1 MVTILLLQQVVDEDH
16 LAAECMSLITRYLR
30 LERDQYDQSL
40 VLARCIQQIVRNGSR
55 STGNYP
61 PELWNSILTCS
72 FAGSHDYNS
81 ESKEVWQLIG
91 QEALTASGIGSKVA
105 GTVRVF
111 PQLLEAVSALL
122 KDLSWNRRVQGV
134 GLFRDVLETLP
145 SSQLTALVIHTT
157 NDSLLANVVFHLLQL
172 IPGRIWS
179 GQSSVL
185 EALSDVLTKCKW
197 AVSQD
202 VQSANNPVVFEATIP
217 DIFPGYEPLY
227 LKSFV
232 DSEDHRRRYLQHD
245 HHDVTSAALNQ
256 QALVPVESFSEDKD
270 EDKRPHQWQLSFFGC
285 ALLFIHETQRGSS
298 SSSQMEATDYG
309 LSAAKALNNFPWGSI
324 SKIAFVHLVALLCRY
339 AEVEPYC
346 SSSRRRSYDTDG
358 SSASGGALKHEVR
371 IIVPSSMGR
380 HKRTLRNEALFGIRY
395 KLGKDGTKSTA
406 TTTTTSS
413 NSNDSPQVQ
422 QRNRSEEVVSDDD
435 DATPPAADVDIVMMT
450 DDAPLVEDS
459 SEAILI
465 AAADNENET
474 SNEELV
480 DASSSSSIVD
490 SCCPVEVRPVLRVP
504 AFRVFFL
511 ESIARGWP
519 TASAPSSSSSPAIDQ
534 FDHLLSSIAQ
544 GIVVHAQR
552 IVAIQ
557 SEVWSI
563 RRTLISVV
571 GVIANRVPLDLDV
584 LNVVLLIFEM
594 GCDES
599 KFVKIKV
606 EALKSLAMLLEG
618 TNRQALDG
626 DASCGQRVRA
636 VVRKSSVD
644 SNASVLEA
652 VASVQ
657 NIWLR

>member
-1 MVTILLLQQVVDEDH
+1 MHLLLQVVDEDH
-16 LAAECMSLITRYLR
+16 LAAECMSLITRYLK

-91 QEALTASGIGSKVA
+91 QEALTASGVGSKVA

-122 KDLSWNRRVQGV
+122 KDLSWNRRIQGV
-134 GLFRDVLETLP
+134 SLFRDVLETLP
-145 SSQLTALVIHTT
+145 SSQLTALVVHTT

-172 IPGRIWS
+172 IPGRIWT

-197 AVSQD
+197 IISQD
-202 VQSANNPVVFEATIP
+202 VCSANNPVVFEATVP

-232 DSEDHRRRYLQHD
+232 DSEHHRRRYLQHD

-256 QALVPVESFSEDKD
+256 QAILPVESFSEDS
-270 EDKRPHQWQLSFFGC
+270 RQHQWQLSFFGC

-298 SSSQMEATDYG
+298 SSSQMEATDYS
-309 LSAAKALNNFPWGSI
+309 LCAAKALNNFPWGSI

-346 SSSRRRSYDTDG
+346 SRRRSFDTDG
-358 SSASGGALKHEVR
+358 SSASGGGLKHEVR
-371 IIVPSSMGR
+371 IIVPSSVGR

-395 KLGKDGTKSTA
+395 KLGKDGTTTA
-406 TTTTTSS
+406 TTTTTTSISTTSS

-422 QRNRSEEVVSDDD
+422 QRNRSEEVVSDNDD

-450 DDAPLVEDS
+450 DDAPSVEES
-459 SEAILI
+459 SEAFLI
-465 AAADNENET
+465 AAADSENET

-480 DASSSSSIVD
+480 DAASSIVD
-490 SCCPVEVRPVLRVP
+490 SSSPVEVRPVLRVP
-504 AFRVFFL
+504 AFRVLFL

-519 TASAPSSSSSPAIDQ
+519 TASPPSPAIDQ
-534 FDHLLSSIAQ
+534 FDQLLSSIAQ
-544 GIVVHAQR
+544 NIVVHAQR

-584 LNVVLLIFEM
+584 LNVVLLICEM

-618 TNRQALDG
+618 TNRLALDG

-636 VVRKSSVD
+636 VVRKSSLD

>member
-1 MVTILLLQQVVDEDH
+1 MVSILPLRQVVDEDH

-91 QEALTASGIGSKVA
+91 QEALTASGVGSKVA

-134 GLFRDVLETLP
+134 SLFRDVLETLP
-145 SSQLTALVIHTT
+145 SSQLTALVVHTT

-202 VQSANNPVVFEATIP
+202 VRSTNNPVVFEATVS

-232 DSEDHRRRYLQHD
+232 DSEHHRRRYLQHD
-245 HHDVTSAALNQ
+245 HHDVISVALNQ
-256 QALVPVESFSEDKD
+256 HALLPIESFSEGN
-270 EDKRPHQWQLSFFGC
+270 RPHQWQLSFFGC
-285 ALLFIHETQRGSS
+285 AMLFIHETQRGSS

-309 LSAAKALNNFPWGSI
+309 LGAAKALNNFPWGSI

-346 SSSRRRSYDTDG
+346 SSSRRRSSDTDG
-358 SSASGGALKHEVR
+358 SNASGGGLKHEVR
-371 IIVPSSMGR
+371 IIVPSSVGR

-395 KLGKDGTKSTA
+395 KLGKDGTKTTSA
-406 TTTTTSS
+406 TTTITTSTISTTSS
-413 NSNDSPQVQ
+413 NINDSPQVQ
-422 QRNRSEEVVSDDD
+422 QRNRSEDVVSDDDD
-435 DATPPAADVDIVMMT
+435 DATPPEDVDIVMMT
-450 DDAPLVEDS
+450 DDAPSVQDS
-459 SEAILI
+459 SETILI
-465 AAADNENET
+465 AAADNETET
-474 SNEELV
+474 SNKELV
-480 DASSSSSIVD
+480 VD

-519 TASAPSSSSSPAIDQ
+519 TASPPSSSSPAINQ
-534 FDHLLSSIAQ
+534 FDQLLSSIAQ
-544 GIVVHAQR
+544 DIVVHAQR

-584 LNVVLLIFEM
+584 LNAVILIFEM

>member
-1 MVTILLLQQVVDEDH
+1 MLTIRPLLQVVDEDH
-16 LAAECMSLITRYLR
+16 LVAECMSLITRYLR

-91 QEALTASGIGSKVA
+91 QEALTASGVGSKVA

-134 GLFRDVLETLP
+134 SLFRDVLETLP
-145 SSQLTALVIHTT
+145 SSQLTALVVHTT
-157 NDSLLANVVFHLLQL
+157 NDFLLANVVFHLLQL

-202 VQSANNPVVFEATIP
+202 VRSANNPVVFEATVS

-232 DSEDHRRRYLQHD
+232 DSEHHRRRYLQHD

-256 QALVPVESFSEDKD
+256 HALLPIECFSEGN
-270 EDKRPHQWQLSFFGC
+270 RPHQWQLSFFGC
-285 ALLFIHETQRGSS
+285 AMLFIHETQRGSS

-339 AEVEPYC
+339 AEVEPYY
-346 SSSRRRSYDTDG
+346 SSSRRRSSDG
-358 SSASGGALKHEVR
+358 SSASGGGLKHEVR
-371 IIVPSSMGR
+371 IIVPSSVGR

-395 KLGKDGTKSTA
+395 KLGKDGTKTTSA
-406 TTTTTSS
+406 TTTTTSTTTISTTSS

-435 DATPPAADVDIVMMT
+435 DDDATPPEDVDIVMMT
-450 DDAPLVEDS
+450 DDAPSVEDS
-459 SEAILI
+459 SETILI
-465 AAADNENET
+465 AAADNE
-474 SNEELV
+474 LV
-480 DASSSSSIVD
+480 DAASSIVD
-490 SCCPVEVRPVLRVP
+490 SCCPVEVLRVP

-519 TASAPSSSSSPAIDQ
+519 TASPPSSSSPAINQSDQ
-534 FDHLLSSIAQ
+534 LLSSIAQ
-544 GIVVHAQR
+544 DIVVHAQR

-584 LNVVLLIFEM
+584 LNAVILIFEM

-636 VVRKSSVD
+636 IVRKSSVD

>member
-1 MVTILLLQQVVDEDH
+1 MLTIRPLLQVVDEDH
-16 LAAECMSLITRYLR
+16 LVAECMSLITRYLR

-91 QEALTASGIGSKVA
+91 QEALTASGVGSKVA

-134 GLFRDVLETLP
+134 SLFRDVLETLP
-145 SSQLTALVIHTT
+145 SSQLTALVVHTT
-157 NDSLLANVVFHLLQL
+157 NDFLLANVVFHLLQL

-202 VQSANNPVVFEATIP
+202 VRSANNPVVFEATVS

-232 DSEDHRRRYLQHD
+232 DSEHHRRRYLQHD

-256 QALVPVESFSEDKD
+256 HALLPIECFSEGN
-270 EDKRPHQWQLSFFGC
+270 RPHQWQLSFFGC
-285 ALLFIHETQRGSS
+285 AMLFIHETQRGSS

-339 AEVEPYC
+339 AEVEPYY
-346 SSSRRRSYDTDG
+346 SSSRRRSSDTDG
-358 SSASGGALKHEVR
+358 SSASGGGLKHEVR
-371 IIVPSSMGR
+371 IIVPSSVGR

-395 KLGKDGTKSTA
+395 KLGKDGTKTTSA
-406 TTTTTSS
+406 TTTTTSTTTISTTSS

-435 DATPPAADVDIVMMT
+435 DDDATPPEDVDIVMMT
-450 DDAPLVEDS
+450 DDAPSVEDS
-459 SEAILI
+459 SETILI
-465 AAADNENET
+465 AAADNE
-474 SNEELV
+474 LV
-480 DASSSSSIVD
+480 DAASSIVD
-490 SCCPVEVRPVLRVP
+490 SCCPVEVLRVP

-519 TASAPSSSSSPAIDQ
+519 TASPPSSSSPAINQ
-534 FDHLLSSIAQ
+534 FDQLLSSIAQ
-544 GIVVHAQR
+544 DIVVHAQR

-571 GVIANRVPLDLDV
+571 GVIANRVPLDLDA
-584 LNVVLLIFEM
+584 LNAVILIFEM

-636 VVRKSSVD
+636 IVRKSSVD